1 MQSRTQCKFNPQA
14 WLRAWLLLGLGLF
27 LLPGRAAIAQ
37 TQASQ
42 LVITGSDATSAPTIT
57 LQVYGVD
64 SQGLW
69 LDMNTV
75 PLAIRH
81 GGTDVP
87 ADRIEVAGSVEVG
100 TFTLFVLDLTE
111 GVAEDIPTIQQ
122 AIQQYAADPH
132 MKEQVDYVAI
142 YQVGET
148 AATVILE
155 PTAFRNSV
163 LNVFVEKPLTPV
175 AGTTAL
181 VDTLLGLLS
190 NLNQQKPRPE
200 LFTSLVVFSD
210 GTDVDSQG
218 NEGDVPQRAV
228 EMGVPIHTFWLD
240 NPNIPTPEAKDEG
253 RDYLSDV
260 AQGTRGVPLNLSAA
274 AEETNILWN
283 RIAAFRTQTYIHYT
297 VENMVGGEH
306 AVELSVG
313 DNPAVKTTT
322 SVTIPPGAPS
332 VVLNIPADSRAF
344 TLTDPSQPI
353 ELSLTTTISWLDGV
367 QRTITRAVLVVNGVE
382 TQEIDV
388 SKLERFTANV
398 TLGPGPNTI
407 QVAVIDDQGSRA
419 RSPEITLTVTQGGE
433 TVLPPAV
440 QPPGLFESLS
450 QQFGTVWR
458 YAGTCLLVLLALGL
472 LVLLGL
478 VARRAPMLR
487 SLIYSVLV
495 RIPFLREYLGEARQI
510 QNVGRQLQG
519 AQRQF
524 VRHDPKAR
532 GLTEQKVAPAFLEVL
547 ESVTRVPSPRIEL
560 NAPELT
566 IGRSPQQA
574 MIIFE
579 NDVTVSRKHATI
591 SQEGHD
597 YRIFDEQSMSGTW
610 VNGQRVMDA
619 GLQLQEGDEIR
630 LGAVRLR
637 FRQP

>member
-1 MQSRTQCKFNPQA
+1 MQSRTQRKFNSPA
-14 WLRAWLLLGLGLF
+14 TRRACLFLGLGFFLLLG
-27 LLPGRAAIAQ
+27 RAALAQ
-37 TQASQ
+37 SPASH
-42 LVITGSDATSAPTIT
+42 LVITKSDSSSAPTFT

-64 SQGLW
+64 NQGLW
-69 LDMNTV
+69 LDLAAT
-75 PLAIRH
+75 PLTIRH
-81 GGTDVP
+81 AGVDVP
-87 ADRIEVAGSVEVG
+87 ADRIQVAGSVEEG

-111 GVAEDIPTIQQ
+111 GVSPDIPRIQQ
-122 AIQQYAADPH
+122 AIQQYAADPK

-142 YQVGET
+142 YQVGE
-148 AATVILE
+148 AAASVILE
-155 PTAFRNSV
+155 PTTFRNSV

-181 VDTLLGLLS
+181 VDTLLGLLNS
-190 NLNQQKPRPE
+190 LTQQKPRPE

-218 NEGDVPQRAV
+218 AKGDVPQRAA
-228 EMGVPIHTFWLD
+228 ELGVPIHTFWLD
-240 NPNIPTPEAKDEG
+240 NPNIQLQESKDEG
-253 RDYLSDV
+253 RNYLNNIS
-260 AQGTRGVPLNLSAA
+260 QGTRGVPLSLSASS
-274 AEETNILWN
+274 EEIDTLWN
-283 RIAAFRTQTYIHYT
+283 RLAAFRTQTRITYSID
-297 VENMVGGEH
+297 NPVGGEQP
-306 AVELSVG
+306 VELSVG
-313 DNPAVKTTT
+313 NNAAVRATTT
-322 SVTIPPGAPS
+322 VTVPPGAPS
-332 VVLNIPADSRAF
+332 VVLEIPADSRAL

-353 ELSLTTTISWLDGV
+353 ELSLATTVTWLDGV
-367 QRTITRAVLVVNGVE
+367 ERAISRAVLVVNGVE

-388 SKLERFTANV
+388 SQLDRFTTSV
-398 TLGPGPNTI
+398 VLGVGPNTI

-450 QQFGTVWR
+450 QRFGTVWR
-458 YAGTCLLVLLALGL
+458 YAGTCLLVLLALAVL
-472 LVLLGL
+472 ILLGL
-478 VARRAPMLR
+478 LARRAPMLR

-519 AQRQF
+519 GRRQF
-524 VRHDPKAR
+524 ARHVPEAR
-532 GLTEQKVAPAFLEVL
+532 GLSERKVAPAFLEVL
-547 ESVTRVPSPRIEL
+547 ESVTRMASPRIEL
-560 NAPELT
+560 DAPELT

-574 MIIFE
+574 VIVFE

-597 YRIFDEQSMSGTW
+597 YRIFDEQSTGGTW
-610 VNGQRVMDA
+610 VNGQKVMEA
-619 GLQLQEGDEIR
+619 GLQLMDGDEIR